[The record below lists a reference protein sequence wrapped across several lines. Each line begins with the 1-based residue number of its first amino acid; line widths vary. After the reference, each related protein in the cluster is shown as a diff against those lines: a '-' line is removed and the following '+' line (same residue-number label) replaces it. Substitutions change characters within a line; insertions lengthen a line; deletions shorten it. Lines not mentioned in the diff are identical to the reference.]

1 MGQER
6 AVALGSSAVTGPAPV
21 ILPPNPVF
29 RFYRGGPGIDVV
41 RGLEP
46 GTGPGAPEDWVGSTT
61 TSFGSDSE
69 GLATL
74 PDGRLLRDVIA
85 ADPVAYLG
93 EAHVE
98 RLGPTTGVLVKLLD
112 TAERLAVHFHP
123 GREFARAE
131 LGSRF
136 GKTEAW
142 IILRAEPG
150 AEMRLG
156 LRAPV
161 DTATLRR
168 WASEQDSAEMLAAL
182 NPVPVAPGDVLFVP
196 AGTLHT
202 IGAGIT
208 LIELQE
214 PSDMS
219 VVLEWKL
226 SGVDNGDEHLQLGWE
241 RVLAAANTAPSLPAH
256 RTMRPTSAGTSAV
269 ESLLPAEADP
279 YFRAERLEIDGHE
292 LSLSPSF
299 AILIVVD
306 GELTVSTRDHEPL
319 RLSQGEAALIPH
331 SVGETSFSG
340 NGIAIR
346 CLAPDPD
353 AREARR

>member
-1 MGQER
+1 
-6 AVALGSSAVTGPAPV
+6 V

-41 RGLEP
+41 RGRVA

-61 TSFGSDSE
+61 TSFGQDHE
-69 GLATL
+69 GLTTL
-74 PDGRLLRDVIA
+74 GDGRVLRDVIA
-85 ADPVAYLG
+85 ADPIGYLG
-93 EAHVE
+93 QAHVE
-98 RLGPTTGVLVKLLD
+98 RFGEATAILVKLLD

-123 GREFARAE
+123 GRGFARAE

-142 IILRAEPG
+142 IILRAEPE

-156 LRAPV
+156 LRAPI
-161 DTATLRR
+161 DTATLKR
-168 WASEQDSAEMLAAL
+168 WVGEQDSAAMLAAL
-182 NPVPVAPGDVLFVP
+182 NPVRVASGDVLFVP

-219 VVLEWKL
+219 VVLEWRL
-226 SGVDNGDEHLQLGWE
+226 SGVENGDEHLQLGWDG
-241 RVLAAANTAPSLPAH
+241 VLAAANAAPSLPAH
-256 RTMRPTSAGTSAV
+256 GTVRATSAGASSV

-279 YFRAERLEIDGHE
+279 YFRAERLSIDGHE

-299 AILIVVD
+299 AILIALD
-306 GELTVSTRDHEPL
+306 GQLTVSTRHHEPL
-319 RLSQGEAALIPH
+319 RLTLGDAALIPH
-331 SVGETSFSG
+331 GVGETTFSG
-340 NGIAIR
+340 HGTAIR
-346 CLAPDPD
+346 CLPPEPGADGGHT
-353 AREARR
+353 